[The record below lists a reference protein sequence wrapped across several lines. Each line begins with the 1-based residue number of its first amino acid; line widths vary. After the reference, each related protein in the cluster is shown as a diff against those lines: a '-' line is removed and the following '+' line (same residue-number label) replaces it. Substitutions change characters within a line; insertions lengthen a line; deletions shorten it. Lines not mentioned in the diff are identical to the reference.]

1 MPMPIPLPPLSFFL
15 RLLTTTT
22 VAFETGG
29 GRERC
34 QSPADP
40 SPPPPPSSLPP
51 PLSFLFGS
59 HHRRRRRHRGGGGT
73 GRQKGG
79 EGGEEAN
86 AKSLL
91 PPSWRRRSH
100 DARFQWHLL
109 AQSKEGNQGRK
120 EQQQID
126 GTRRRKE
133 KETTRE
139 KRAMASV
146 PSSSPSYSQP
156 SPHRLLPK
164 KSLHLGSTLNIR
176 ICSIF
181 SDLKGGGCF
190 ATPPTASC
198 SQYYLLINA
207 SSIANPR
214 CRTCS
219 MLQFLLPDISINQ
232 RRKNCNVRVP
242 SFVLSH

>member
-1 MPMPIPLPPLSFFL
+1 MEV
-15 RLLTTTT
+15 TTA
-22 VAFETGG
+22 VATE
-29 GRERC
+29 
-34 QSPADP
+34 
-40 SPPPPPSSLPP
+40 
-51 PLSFLFGS
+51 
-59 HHRRRRRHRGGGGT
+59 GGT

-164 KSLHLGSTLNIR
+164 KKVSISVAHSTYIR

-181 SDLKGGGCF
+181 ADLKGGGCF
-190 ATPPTASC
+190 FNATNCFMLSILPANKRVLHCKSALPYV
-198 SQYYLLINA
+198 QYGA
-207 SSIANPR
+207 VPG
-214 CRTCS
+214 
-219 MLQFLLPDISINQ
+219 QF
-232 RRKNCNVRVP
+232 P
-242 SFVLSH
+242 S